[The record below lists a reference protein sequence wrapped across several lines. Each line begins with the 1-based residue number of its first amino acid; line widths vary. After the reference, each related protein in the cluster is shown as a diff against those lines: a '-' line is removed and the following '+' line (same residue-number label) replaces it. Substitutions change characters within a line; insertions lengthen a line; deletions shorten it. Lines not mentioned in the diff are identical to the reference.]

1 MHLGTPLQPV
11 TSPKT
16 PTFIM
21 PDGVALAKKAIAAR
35 DATIPKEYALPESLF
50 PLPKD
55 RRDLLQRSGLLDKKE
70 LEIVNQ
76 GVIPLAKA
84 IADKKYTSV
93 EVTKAFIKAA
103 AIAQQ
108 VRSHLHLHLHFLS
121 C

>member
-1 MHLGTPLQPV
+1 
-11 TSPKT
+11 
-16 PTFIM
+16 M
-21 PDGVALAKKAIAAR
+21 PDGVALAKEAVAAR

-84 IADKKYTSV
+84 IADKKYSSV
-93 EVTKAFIKAA
+93 EVTKAFCKAA

-108 VRSHLHLHLHFLS
+108 VRHLLPLTS
-121 C
+121 TSTR